1 MKLSRNQLII
11 AAVIAVGGGA
21 LAYRTYIAPRAE
33 QYATVEVRRGNVREE
48 VSETGRVVPAKE
60 FDLFFKNGGRVAA
73 LLVAEGEGVNADQP
87 ILRLDTKELG
97 IKEREASALLSQ
109 ASAKYQQALAGTPDE
124 EVRIYETALE
134 NAERDLEKVRASA
147 EVKIANLYEAA
158 RLAILSG
165 SATATTGLTDMD
177 NILGIDD
184 KRVNDAFEDKL
195 GQLDL
200 QKKVDAEAAY
210 HQASL
215 SVKASADASGRLSAA
230 SPSGEVDAAVVLLR
244 TALGDVMDALAAVK
258 AMLDATTTGT
268 GFTVADLTA
277 KKTLMNTDR
286 SSAATSLSS
295 LETADQNIRAAEAAN
310 AREIAA
316 AEGTAQ
322 SARDALSAK
331 RAPIRDVDKA
341 VYEAAVV
348 AARASLDLIRQQID
362 DATLRAPMDGVV
374 SNIDVEKG
382 ELVTPTVR
390 AGAMISSALELQV
403 DVSELDIRKIAVG
416 SPMAA
421 TFDAVGETLFTGKV
435 AEVAAREKLRDE
447 DIFYQVTA
455 RLDQAD
461 ERLKP
466 GMTADISFLIAEKA
480 DVLVVPERLIIKKG
494 GKTSVRLLKGGRPEE
509 VPVTLG
515 LRGIEFVEIADGLE
529 EGDKLIAGLKE

>member
-33 QYATVEVRRGNVREE
+33 QYATVEVRRGDVREE